1 MSDFRYARLM
11 EVKEKFLE
19 EKQRELDVAIT
30 GLRAVMEE
38 IDGVQRET
46 SRTCN
51 DMTARCL
58 TGKEL
63 SVLVG
68 YLAYLDTKKAG
79 LCEERAE
86 GEERLNAIRTALWD
100 LEIELKMLEKLK
112 TKTLRMVK
120 KAQNKK
126 EQKLMDE
133 LALRVEGQ

>member
-30 GLRAVMEE
+30 ALRAVMEE

-46 SRTCN
+46 AGTCN
-51 DMTARCL
+51 DMTTRCL

-68 YLAYLDTKKAG
+68 YLAYLDTKKAS
-79 LCEERAE
+79 LCEERTE
-86 GEERLNAIRTALWD
+86 GEEHLNAIRTALWD

-112 TKTLRMVK
+112 TKALRMVK

-133 LALRVEGQ
+133 LALRVGGQ

>member
-19 EKQRELDVAIT
+19 QKQRELDVAIMA
-30 GLRAVMEE
+30 LHAVMEE

-46 SRTCN
+46 ARTCT
-51 DMTARCL
+51 DMAVRCF

-68 YLAYLDTKKAG
+68 YLAYLDARKAG
-79 LCEERAE
+79 LYEKRTEKEECI
-86 GEERLNAIRTALWD
+86 NTIRTALWG

-112 TKTLRMVK
+112 SKTLRMIK